1 MADSPARR
9 ALRWLDSRHDE
20 MLALLEPLVLA
31 ESPSTD
37 APSQDLVF
45 SLMAAPLRQLGWKLL
60 RLPGRQTGGALIA
73 RPPGR
78 GPHQLLVGHTDT
90 VWPKG
95 TLAHQ
100 PYRVDGERIFGPGV
114 FDMKAGLVQLVF
126 ALRALAAIGVE
137 PALKPVVF
145 LGSDEEIGSPESTRH
160 LIRLARV
167 CRRALVLEPA
177 HGPHGCA
184 KTARKGV
191 SKYILT
197 LHGRAAHAGLE
208 PERGASA
215 VHALGP
221 LIEAV
226 CALHNPPSGVSVN
239 IGQVWGGTRPNVVA
253 AEAVAIVDVRVPD
266 EAAARDLDLRLR
278 SLTSRVPGVQLT
290 VDAHPLRPPM
300 TRRPD
305 LEPLW
310 RAACDAAASLGLPF
324 DAVTAGGGSDG
335 NTTNRFIPTLDGL
348 GAVGE
353 GAHAP
358 TEHIRADLLI
368 ARAAL
373 LAGILASDP

>member
-9 ALRWLDSRHDE
+9 AHRWLDSRLDE

-37 APSQDLVF
+37 GPSQDLVF
-45 SLMAAPLRQLGWKLL
+45 SLVSAPLRQLGWRLL
-60 RLPGRQTGGALIA
+60 RLPGRQTGGALLA

-78 GPHQLLVGHTDT
+78 GPHQLIVGHTDT

-100 PYRVDGERIFGPGV
+100 PYRIEGDQIFGPGV

-126 ALRALAAIGVE
+126 ALRALAAIDVR
-137 PALKPVVF
+137 PALQPVIF
-145 LGSDEEIGSPESTRH
+145 LCSDEEIGSPESTRH

-167 CRRALVLEPA
+167 CQRALVLEPA

-191 SKYILT
+191 SKYTLT

-221 LIEAV
+221 LIADV
-226 CALHNPPSGVSVN
+226 CALHRPPAGVSVN
-239 IGQVWGGTRPNVVA
+239 IGQVRGGTRPNVVA

-266 EAAARDLDLRLR
+266 EAAADDLDRHMR
-278 SLTSRVPGVQLT
+278 SLRSRVPGVHLT
-290 VDAHPLRPPM
+290 VDALSLRPPM

-305 LEPLW
+305 LDPLW
-310 RAACDAAASLGLPF
+310 RAACDAAASLGLPL
-324 DAVTAGGGSDG
+324 DEVTAGGGSDG

-348 GAVGE
+348 GAVGA

-358 TEHIRADLLI
+358 TEHIQADLLV
-368 ARAAL
+368 ARTAL